1 MTVILA
7 RLPPPCQHTQKAPD
21 GGTLQ
26 AAQQMRN
33 AAPITR
39 SKINTLRLPLRQF
52 AQSNLQKIVQISENQ
67 FFSFWAHTAEI
78 RGIRISAKA

>member
-1 MTVILA
+1 MAVILA
-7 RLPPPCQHTQKAPD
+7 RLPPPCQHAQKAP
-21 GGTLQ
+21 GEGILQ

-52 AQSNLQKIVQISENQ
+52 AQSNLQKIVQTSENQ
-67 FFSFWAHTAEI
+67 FFAFWAHTAEI